1 MKYALFIAVLLLVG
15 CGTQQERDA
24 EHALHTG
31 EEAYR
36 EGNFSEAADAYSKA
50 AFDPRVGYDLGNAL
64 YRQQLWDTAVSAFAN
79 SSYALPNGPLKADAL
94 HNLGNG
100 WMERSFYADSLSAVM
115 GKKAAGVRI
124 EGDDIG
130 MKVRQVVLRDSMQR
144 AVQHLQHLVDSALA
158 QSASAYKSSLRLAP
172 TDDDTRH
179 NLALALYKIAARE
192 KAANEKNGGKNDEDK
207 ELSERAKEIMAQAD
221 ELVEQYKFQEA
232 LKVMQD
238 GLKEDPTLK
247 NKQEYM
253 DKLNVVNTAAA
264 AT

>member
-1 MKYALFIAVLLLVG
+1 MKYVLPLIVLLLAG

-24 EHALHTG
+24 ENALHTG

-36 EGNFSEAADAYSKA
+36 EGRFNDAADTYAKA
-50 AFDPRVGYDLGNAL
+50 SFDPRVGYDLGNAL
-64 YRQQLWDTAVSAFAN
+64 YRQQLWDTAVSAFTNA
-79 SSYALPNGPLKADAL
+79 SDVLPNGPLKADAL

-100 WMERSFYADSLSAVM
+100 WMQRSSYADSVSTVM
-115 GKKAAGVRI
+115 ANTASGIRI

-130 MKVRQVVLRDSMQR
+130 RKVRQVVMRDSMQR
-144 AVQHLQHLVDSALA
+144 GAQQLQQLVDSALL
-158 QSASAYKSSLRLAP
+158 QSASAYKNSLRLDP

-192 KAANEKNGGKNDEDK
+192 KAANERDGDKNKEDK
-207 ELSERAKEIMAQAD
+207 ELSARAKEIMAKAD

-247 NKQEYM
+247 NKKDYM
-253 DKLNVVNTAAA
+253 DKLTVVNTAAA

>member
-1 MKYALFIAVLLLVG
+1 MKYVWAIVVLLLVG
-15 CGTQQERDA
+15 CGTQQEREA
-24 EHALHTG
+24 ETALHTG

-36 EGNFSEAADAYSKA
+36 DGRFSEAADRYAKA

-79 SSYALPNGPLKADAL
+79 ASDALPKGPLKADAF

-100 WMERSFYADSLSAVM
+100 WMERSAYADSLSTVM
-115 GKKAAGVRI
+115 GKKASGVRI

-144 AVQHLQHLVDSALA
+144 AVQQLQQLVDSALV
-158 QSASAYKSSLRLAP
+158 QSASAYKNSLRLAP

-179 NLALALYKIAARE
+179 NLALALHKIAARE
-192 KAANEKNGGKNDEDK
+192 KAANERNGGKNDEDK